1 MLEPLYAKTPA
12 LHMLWMHTLVCTQS
26 CMHKPLS
33 ANPCSHTLVHT
44 LLFTLSCSHAVQGT
58 VHATRMPQ
66 EGGCVIQ
73 HRLYTWRGILGGVY
87 IGVYMEGHTWRGIH
101 GGVYMEGSEPY
112 VRMHLRSASTQHVY
126 AAHLRSAFT
135 QRIYAARFRGAFTQR
150 TYAAHL
156 RGVVTR
162 RVYAA
167 HLRSA
172 FARRVYA
179 AHLRSASTQ
188 RIYAAHLRSASTQ
201 RINAAWLH
209 GTFTRRVCAVRL
221 RSASTQRIYAA
232 HLRSAFTQRICAA
245 CLRSAFAQR
254 VYAARLRSAFAQHR
268 LSFKQG
274 LFHDTY
280 GQIRGVDTAL
290 SNPIT
295 LHATYDC
302 VLQDFTAKCSV
313 HLLGTDQFCDVRN
326 FDDCLLQSFDCQMF
340 HEYARH

>member
-1 MLEPLYAKTPA
+1 MHFGLECVDNGIARPCMLEPLYAKTPA

-135 QRIYAARFRGAFTQR
+135 QRI
-150 TYAAHL
+150 
-156 RGVVTR
+156 
-162 RVYAA
+162 
-167 HLRSA
+167 
-172 FARRVYA
+172 
-179 AHLRSASTQ
+179 
-188 RIYAAHLRSASTQ
+188 
-201 RINAAWLH
+201 
-209 GTFTRRVCAVRL
+209 
-221 RSASTQRIYAA
+221 
-232 HLRSAFTQRICAA
+232 CAA